1 MAIFLWEANIK
12 MVQVKKGGR
21 EWPALLWLSIG
32 TKHRIL
38 QTAPTFRYNKKLLVS
53 SLTEQISG
61 SQAGPYSMWLV
72 QDYAN
77 EASTL

>member
-1 MAIFLWEANIK
+1 

-21 EWPALLWLSIG
+21 GWPALLWLSTG

-38 QTAPTFRYNKKLLVS
+38 QTASTFRYNKKPLVS
-53 SLTEQISG
+53 SLAEQLSG
-61 SQAGPYSMWLV
+61 SQAGLYSMQLV